1 MKFLQDNAFTTP
13 TWLLDPTVLRKIEA
27 SGSIDRI
34 GNAQASV
41 LASLVSND
49 RLARMIELDAL
60 PTKSD
65 RYTLPAMLLDLRH
78 GLWSEI
84 YAGKPI
90 DAYRRRLQRVYLEAM
105 AAKIN
110 PAAPNPALAAFG
122 ITGPSARAMADFRGL
137 LRAEMNDLSR
147 ELITAMP
154 RTSDRATRAHLDDAR
169 DQIKKMLDPK

>member
-1 MKFLQDNAFTTP
+1 
-13 TWLLDPTVLRKIEA
+13 VLRKIEA

-41 LASLVSND
+41 LAGLVNND
-49 RLARMIELDAL
+49 RLSRMIELDAL
-60 PTKSD
+60 PVAGD
-65 RYTLPAMLLDLRH
+65 RYTLPTMLTDLRR

-122 ITGPSARAMADFRGL
+122 LAGPSARALADFRGL

-147 ELITAMP
+147 ELTAGMT
-154 RTSDRATRAHLDDAR
+154 RTGDRATRAHLEDAR